1 MKAEQAELPSHW
13 YSNVQVCRC
22 QHSHMH
28 THLFNLIK
36 WGVGCSVNETSFSG
50 WKGRALLSTKWFSKF
65 DKINRWHLNR
75 PLSVSVNLVDPRLPS
90 THLWLHLLGLFAWKN
105 KQTNKQTHKNKKT
118 QVLWPLRS
126 ANIGEGFVANRQKRC
141 SSDHWRY
148 VHNTFS
154 ITLVHVVTCCTIR
167 SIIHFS
173 ISEGK
178 KWINV
183 YFPVSCCTSQFEGGL
198 SVPIKHLQ
206 MDTRENSPNV
216 H

>member
-1 MKAEQAELPSHW
+1 
-13 YSNVQVCRC
+13 
-22 QHSHMH
+22 MH
-28 THLFNLIK
+28 THLLNLIS
-36 WGVGCSVNETSFSG
+36 WGVDCSVNETSSSG
-50 WKGRALLSTKWFSKF
+50 WKERALLSTKWFSKF

-75 PLSVSVNLVDPRLPS
+75 PLSVSVNLVDPAISSSLV
-90 THLWLHLLGLFAWKN
+90 TFAHKLLHQVMPACLQEKKKKKPN
-105 KQTNKQTHKNKKT
+105 KNKKT
-118 QVLWPLRS
+118 QVLWPLRGV
-126 ANIGEGFVANRQKRC
+126 NVGDGFVANRHKRC
-141 SSDHWRY
+141 SSDQWRY

-154 ITLVHVVTCCTIR
+154 ITLARIVTCCTIR
-167 SIIHFS
+167 SITHFS

-178 KWINV
+178 KLINV